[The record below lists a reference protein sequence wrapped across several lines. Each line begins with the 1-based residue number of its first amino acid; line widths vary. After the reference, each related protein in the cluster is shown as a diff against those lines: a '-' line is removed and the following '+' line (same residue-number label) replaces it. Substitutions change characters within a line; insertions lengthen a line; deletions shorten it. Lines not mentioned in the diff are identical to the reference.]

1 MNGKTLTAEQCS
13 KLSLYILMTTKTREG
28 EAEAWEKL
36 AEEKKEDGSPA
47 GVRAE
52 FPYSRRGMG
61 ANVRPCKNRRY
72 QRGGLNM
79 NCHGCKWLDRYKKD
93 GNGYCCMVE
102 RSKTQRE
109 KVRRPDMER
118 CELYKPGDFNTR
130 YRTEV
135 NE

>member
-1 MNGKTLTAEQCS
+1 MSGA
-13 KLSLYILMTTKTREG
+13 
-28 EAEAWEKL
+28 
-36 AEEKKEDGSPA
+36 D
-47 GVRAE
+47 
-52 FPYSRRGMG
+52 YSRTCEGCEHIVAEPWTKDAFAYRCFAPGKCRG
-61 ANVRPCKNRRY
+61 Y
-72 QRGGLNM
+72 I
-79 NCHGCKWLDRYKKD
+79 YKKD

>member
-1 MNGKTLTAEQCS
+1 MN
-13 KLSLYILMTTKTREG
+13 Y
-28 EAEAWEKL
+28 
-36 AEEKKEDGSPA
+36 
-47 GVRAE
+47 
-52 FPYSRRGMG
+52 
-61 ANVRPCKNRRY
+61 
-72 QRGGLNM
+72 
-79 NCHGCKWLDRYKKD
+79 HGCKWLDRYKKD

>member
-1 MNGKTLTAEQCS
+1 MDKTALLKKVRALAEHGVG
-13 KLSLYILMTTKTREG
+13 G
-28 EAEAWEKL
+28 EAENAEKL
-36 AEEKKEDGSPA
+36 LARMMKKYGISEEELDEETR
-47 GVRAE
+47 VR
-52 FPYSRRGMG
+52 
-61 ANVRPCKNRRY
+61 
-72 QRGGLNM
+72 
-79 NCHGCKWLDRYKKD
+79 CKWLDRYKKD

>member
-1 MNGKTLTAEQCS
+1 
-13 KLSLYILMTTKTREG
+13 
-28 EAEAWEKL
+28 
-36 AEEKKEDGSPA
+36 
-47 GVRAE
+47 
-52 FPYSRRGMG
+52 
-61 ANVRPCKNRRY
+61 
-72 QRGGLNM
+72 M

-135 NE
+135 NELKSSIQRNSAERRSPSTRHNWTL

>member
-1 MNGKTLTAEQCS
+1 MDNVS
-13 KLSLYILMTTKTREG
+13 SRVKLMGNLQAAV
-28 EAEAWEKL
+28 AEAVSGTMEERGRGFASDREAW
-36 AEEKKEDGSPA
+36 AEL
-47 GVRAE
+47 
-52 FPYSRRGMG
+52 
-61 ANVRPCKNRRY
+61 NVRPCKNRRY
-72 QRGGLNM
+72 QRGGLIL

-118 CELYKPGDFNTR
+118 CELYKPGDFSTR

>member
-28 EAEAWEKL
+28 E
-36 AEEKKEDGSPA
+36 
-47 GVRAE
+47 
-52 FPYSRRGMG
+52 
-61 ANVRPCKNRRY
+61 
-72 QRGGLNM
+72 
-79 NCHGCKWLDRYKKD
+79 
-93 GNGYCCMVE
+93 
-102 RSKTQRE
+102 

-118 CELYKPGDFNTR
+118 CELYKPGDFSTR